1 MIALFLEY
9 KSPLDATDSTGYT
22 ALHHAIAEG
31 HGTSSTE
38 GVNDLPP
45 PTNSVGAG
53 DAAVTLLKAGADNTK
68 RDGDGILAIDL
79 APDREVRP

>member
-1 MIALFLEY
+1 MRPLLREWMIR
-9 KSPLDATDSTGYT
+9 T
-22 ALHHAIAEG
+22 H
-31 HGTSSTE
+31 
-38 GVNDLPP
+38 
-45 PTNSVGAG
+45 TNSVGTG

>member
-1 MIALFLEY
+1 MRRTTRGTRRYTMPLPRATVRPLLREWMIR
-9 KSPLDATDSTGYT
+9 T
-22 ALHHAIAEG
+22 H
-31 HGTSSTE
+31 
-38 GVNDLPP
+38 
-45 PTNSVGAG
+45 TNSVGTG